1 MKWAYGVTTVA
12 ERLTT
17 YLPATLQALEAGG
30 FPEPHLFVD
39 GLTVEEGCALSPWF
53 ALPHT
58 VRQRRVGVHGNWIL
72 SFYELFLRNHDADR
86 YVLFQDDL
94 ICARNLRGYLEAAAY
109 PDGLDGQPPGYLNL
123 LTFPSNQLLAPKAE
137 SDPWGRG
144 GVGFYPSNQLGKG
157 AVALA
162 FNRSA
167 AVTLLSAR
175 TMVERSLDRTD
186 ALGSRRGTVNVDGGI
201 VTAMNAAG
209 YREYVHNP
217 SLVQHIGVHTTIPG
231 HEGLPKA
238 ISYRGHDFD
247 ALTLLGASPQEHRQ

>member
-1 MKWAYGVTTVA
+1 MKWAYGITTVA

-17 YLPATLQALEAGG
+17 YLPTTLQALEAGG

-39 GLTVEEGCALSPWF
+39 GLASENGCILDAWPALS
-53 ALPHT
+53 HT
-58 VRQRRVGVHGNWIL
+58 VRKGRVGVHGNWIL

-86 YVLFQDDL
+86 YVVFQDDI
-94 ICARNLRGYLEAAAY
+94 ICARNLRGYLEAVAY
-109 PDGLDGQPPGYLNL
+109 PDGLDGDPPGYLNL
-123 LTFPSNQLLAPKAE
+123 LTFPSNQLLAPKDE
-137 SDPWGRG
+137 CGGGRG
-144 GVGFYPSNQLGKG
+144 AVGFYPSNQLGKG
-157 AVALA
+157 AVALV
-162 FNRSA
+162 FNRAA

-217 SLVQHIGVHTTIPG
+217 SLVQHVGFRTTIPG
-231 HEGLPKA
+231 HEGMPQA
-238 ISYRGHDFD
+238 ISFRGVNFD
-247 ALTLLGASPQEHRQ
+247 ALTLLRTSSQEYTR